1 MVMRKFFKR
10 FDYKLLILLIII
22 FIGIVLSVC
31 LPRIETADQIVIEV
45 NKKTCEVSLLNK
57 DVLIAKLK
65 SNQKEC
71 KIYLLNKN

>member
-1 MVMRKFFKR
+1 MKKFLKR

-22 FIGIVLSVC
+22 FVGIVLSVC
-31 LPRIETADQIVIEV
+31 LPRVESDEQIVIEV

-57 DVLIAKLK
+57 DTLIAKLK
-65 SNQKEC
+65 SKQEEC

>member
-1 MVMRKFFKR
+1 MKKFFKR

-22 FIGIVLSVC
+22 FVGIILSVC
-31 LPRIETADQIVIEV
+31 LPRIESAEQIVIEV

-57 DVLIAKLK
+57 DTLIAKLK
-65 SNQKEC
+65 SNQEEC

>member
-1 MVMRKFFKR
+1 MLMRKFFKR

-22 FIGIVLSVC
+22 FVGIILSVC
-31 LPRIETADQIVIEV
+31 LPRIETAEQIVIEV

-65 SNQKEC
+65 SDKKEC
-71 KIYLLNKN
+71 RIYLLNKN